1 MAANIYEMFFMANR
15 TFFRVKFL
23 ARRLFLGAS
32 TRMRAKMC
40 AMYSPLYVIHE

>member
-1 MAANIYEMFFMANR
+1 MFFMANR

-32 TRMRAKMC
+32 TRMGAKMC